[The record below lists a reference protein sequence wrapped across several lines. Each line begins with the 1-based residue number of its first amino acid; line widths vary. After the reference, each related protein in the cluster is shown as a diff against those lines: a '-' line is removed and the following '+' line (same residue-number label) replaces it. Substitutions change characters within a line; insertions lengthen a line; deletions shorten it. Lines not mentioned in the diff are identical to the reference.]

1 MALIAPTP
9 FFQIEWMP
17 ATNSGL
23 LPASS
28 GQLPPPFMSVQW
40 RARQGT
46 AYYPF
51 VQSEEGV
58 NGLSIQ
64 PKTASPTD

>member
-1 MALIAPTP
+1 MALTLPTP
-9 FFQIEWMP
+9 FFRIEWMP

-28 GQLPPPFMSVQW
+28 GQPPPPFMSVQW
-40 RARQGT
+40 RAREGT

-51 VQSEEGV
+51 VQNEEVV
-58 NGLSIQ
+58 NGLPIP
-64 PKTASPTD
+64 PKTASPKD